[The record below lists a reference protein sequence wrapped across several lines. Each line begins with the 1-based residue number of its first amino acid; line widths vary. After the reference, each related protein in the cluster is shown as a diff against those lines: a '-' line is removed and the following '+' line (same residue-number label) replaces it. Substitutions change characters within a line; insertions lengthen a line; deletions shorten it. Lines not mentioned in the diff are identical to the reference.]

1 MTYKNKENTQSL
13 VWLVIAKKH
22 NLLPFRIISHQIK
35 QLDLSQNSSQN
46 QKKHTLSHQS
56 SPNACKHAFPHH
68 SSPNSRIP
76 WHPRKHTQFQSYTHT
91 QKQLVRVFFLTKFKR
106 AHLISSFLI
115 ITRIV
120 DPVIVFLTNMQ
131 QTYPT

>member
-46 QKKHTLSHQS
+46 QKNTLFHISPPQIHVNTPFHTILHQTHVFLGILES
-56 SPNACKHAFPHH
+56 SL
-68 SSPNSRIP
+68 
-76 WHPRKHTQFQSYTHT
+76 THT

>member
-1 MTYKNKENTQSL
+1 MTYKNKENTQPL

-46 QKKHTLSHQS
+46 QKNTLFHISPPQIHVNTPFHTILHQIHVFLGILESTLNS
-56 SPNACKHAFPHH
+56 SL
-68 SSPNSRIP
+68 
-76 WHPRKHTQFQSYTHT
+76 THT

>member
-1 MTYKNKENTQSL
+1 MTYKNKENTQPL

-22 NLLPFRIISHQIK
+22 NLLPFRIISHQIE

-46 QKKHTLSHQS
+46 QKNTLFHISPPQIHVNTPFHTILHQTHVFLGILES
-56 SPNACKHAFPHH
+56 SL
-68 SSPNSRIP
+68 
-76 WHPRKHTQFQSYTHT
+76 THT

>member
-1 MTYKNKENTQSL
+1 MTYKNKENTQPL

-46 QKKHTLSHQS
+46 QKNTLFHISPPQIHVNTPFHTILHQTHVFLGILES
-56 SPNACKHAFPHH
+56 SL
-68 SSPNSRIP
+68 
-76 WHPRKHTQFQSYTHT
+76 THT

>member
-1 MTYKNKENTQSL
+1 MTYKNKENTRPL

-46 QKKHTLSHQS
+46 QKNTLFHISPPQIHVNTPFHTILHQTHVFLGILES
-56 SPNACKHAFPHH
+56 SL
-68 SSPNSRIP
+68 
-76 WHPRKHTQFQSYTHT
+76 THT

-115 ITRIV
+115 KTRIV